1 MRGARRVIL
10 GAGGAV
16 VLLAALDAYVVVT
29 VLIDIAEDVGIPLN
43 HLERATPI
51 VTGFLLGYV
60 AAMPLLGQLSDRYG
74 RRPLIHACL
83 AAFALGSVLTALA
96 AGEVMVVA
104 GRTVQGVAGGALL
117 PITMALIGDLWDE
130 RERPVALGAVGAAQE
145 LGSALGPLYGGVLAL
160 IPSAVVAGVEVGG
173 WHAIF
178 WINLPLAA
186 LAAVAVHLTVP
197 SGPPTR
203 TAPPPHDATT
213 TLPSAGGSGMALPA
227 ADTPDTALP
236 TAGASSAPLPAEA
249 TPDTALPATA
259 ASSTAVP
266 TAGVLGTAAPATPA
280 DGAAGAVEPGGAAG
294 ETATDTGPE
303 AAAHRAGGTATDAAA
318 HRAGGTGPDAAAHLA
333 GGSGAGRVADAGGR
347 RRVDVVG
354 GALLAL
360 ALALLVVGL
369 YNPDPAKTVLP
380 PWGLPVI
387 AAGALAAGIF
397 VWWEIRSPVRLLD
410 LSATRKGPL
419 LATLA
424 VSFLAGAALLVTMV
438 FVQFTAQTLLGK
450 DALGAALVLARFL
463 AALTVGALLGGLL
476 ARRLGE
482 SVVAVAGMALGA
494 AGYWLMSRWPLAL
507 ESAGLLVD
515 VDLVVAGLGLGL
527 VIAPVS
533 SAVLRVTSAAQHG
546 VASAAVVV
554 ARMMGMLIGIA
565 AVSAWGFYRFQSL
578 TAHLDTP
585 LPFGVDA
592 VTYQRQLAEYTAKV
606 QAALHTEY
614 TEMFLVT
621 AFICLLGAA
630 VALLMPRAR
639 RGELPAP
646 G

>member
-1 MRGARRVIL
+1 MRRARRVVL

-96 AGEVMVVA
+96 SGEVMVVA

-117 PITMALIGDLWDE
+117 PITMALIGDLWEE

-145 LGSALGPLYGGVLAL
+145 LGSALGPLYGGLVAL
-160 IPSAVVAGVEVGG
+160 IPSTVVAGVELGE

-186 LAAVAVHLTVP
+186 LAAVAVHLTL
-197 SGPPTR
+197 PPR
-203 TAPPPHDATT
+203 AGAAPV
-213 TLPSAGGSGMALPA
+213 TLPTGTAATPHPEPATQTIAGH
-227 ADTPDTALP
+227 DTALP
-236 TAGASSAPLPAEA
+236 DAPVGRPLASDEETTVAAAPVAEPGAGSVGASVGGPVVES
-249 TPDTALPATA
+249 
-259 ASSTAVP
+259 
-266 TAGVLGTAAPATPA
+266 GTGPV
-280 DGAAGAVEPGGAAG
+280 G
-294 ETATDTGPE
+294 GPE
-303 AAAHRAGGTATDAAA
+303 AG
-318 HRAGGTGPDAAAHLA
+318 
-333 GGSGAGRVADAGGR
+333 
-347 RRVDVVG
+347 RVDVVG
-354 GALLAL
+354 GVLLAV
-360 ALALLVVGL
+360 ALGLLVVGL
-369 YNPDPAKTVLP
+369 YNPDPAVAVLP
-380 PWGLPVI
+380 PWGPPVI
-387 AAGALAAGIF
+387 AAGVLTAAGF

-410 LSATRKGPL
+410 LTGARKGPL

-438 FVQFTAQTLLGK
+438 FVQFTAQTLLGA

-476 ARRLGE
+476 ARRLGDRP
-482 SVVAVAGMALGA
+482 VAVGGLLLA
-494 AGYWLMSRWPLAL
+494 AVGYWLMSRWPLDLAA
-507 ESAGLLVD
+507 AGLVVD
-515 VDLVVAGLGLGL
+515 LDLVVAGLGLGL

-533 SAVLRVTSAAQHG
+533 SAVLRVSTAAQHG

-592 VTYQRQLAEYTAKV
+592 ETYQRRLADYTAQVK
-606 QAALHTEY
+606 AALHTEY

-630 VALLMPRAR
+630 VAVLMPAR
-639 RGELPAP
+639 PRTGTA
-646 G
+646 

>member
-1 MRGARRVIL
+1 MVL
-10 GAGGAV
+10 GTGGAV

-117 PITMALIGDLWDE
+117 PITMALIGDLWEE

-145 LGSALGPLYGGVLAL
+145 LGSALGPLYGGLLAGV
-160 IPSAVVAGVEVGG
+160 PGAVVAGVELGG

-178 WINLPLAA
+178 WVNVPLAA
-186 LAAVAVHLTVP
+186 LAAVAIHLTI
-197 SGPPTR
+197 
-203 TAPPPHDATT
+203 PPHRPNAVR
-213 TLPSAGGSGMALPA
+213 AGGP
-227 ADTPDTALP
+227 
-236 TAGASSAPLPAEA
+236 EA
-249 TPDTALPATA
+249 TPGEVSAPGEMRVG
-259 ASSTAVP
+259 AVTP
-266 TAGVLGTAAPATPA
+266 GPSAPGKA
-280 DGAAGAVEPGGAAG
+280 AAGQVTAAG
-294 ETATDTGPE
+294 EVGSGETAATGVTAPSE
-303 AAAHRAGGTATDAAA
+303 VASAKTAAAGVTAPGEVASAETTAAD
-318 HRAGGTGPDAAAHLA
+318 GVAAK
-333 GGSGAGRVADAGGR
+333 
-347 RRVDVVG
+347 RVDVVG
-354 GALLAL
+354 GVLLAL

-369 YNPDPAKTVLP
+369 YNPDPATAVLP
-380 PWGLPVI
+380 PWGPPVI
-387 AAGALAAGIF
+387 VAGVLVAVAF

-410 LSATRKGPL
+410 LATTRKRPL

-438 FVQFTAQTLLGK
+438 FVQITAQTLLGK
-450 DALGAALVLARFL
+450 EALDASLVLARFL
-463 AALTVGALLGGLL
+463 AALAVAALLGGLL

-482 SVVAVAGMALGA
+482 RVVAVAGMALA
-494 AGYWLMSRWPLAL
+494 AGGYWLMSHWPLDL
-507 ESAGLLVD
+507 AGAGPAMD
-515 VDLVVAGLGLGL
+515 RDLVLAGLGLGL

-533 SAVLRVTSAAQHG
+533 SAVLRASTAAQHG

-585 LPFGVDA
+585 LPFGVDRE
-592 VTYQRQLAEYTAKV
+592 TYQRRLADYTAKV

-630 VALLMPRAR
+630 VAVLMPRR
-639 RGELPAP
+639 
-646 G
+646 

>member
-1 MRGARRVIL
+1 MRRARRVVL

-51 VTGFLLGYV
+51 VTGFLLGYI

-104 GRTVQGVAGGALL
+104 GRAVQGVAGGALL

-130 RERPVALGAVGAAQE
+130 HERPLALGAVGAAQE

-160 IPSAVVAGVEVGG
+160 VPSTVVAGVELGG

-197 SGPPTR
+197 GRPVRSAR
-203 TAPPPHDATT
+203 T
-213 TLPSAGGSGMALPA
+213 
-227 ADTPDTALP
+227 
-236 TAGASSAPLPAEA
+236 
-249 TPDTALPATA
+249 
-259 ASSTAVP
+259 STASADI
-266 TAGVLGTAAPATPA
+266 TESGRLRAGTAAGRSLPPHATEAGDDPADTTAGRSTPA
-280 DGAAGAVEPGGAAG
+280 RAEAGDALTGTPRGRLVAAGA
-294 ETATDTGPE
+294 D
-303 AAAHRAGGTATDAAA
+303 
-318 HRAGGTGPDAAAHLA
+318 
-333 GGSGAGRVADAGGR
+333 
-347 RRVDVVG
+347 RVDVVG
-354 GALLAL
+354 GGLLAL
-360 ALALLVVGL
+360 ALGLLVVGL
-369 YNPDPAKTVLP
+369 YNPDPARAVLP

-387 AAGALAAGIF
+387 AAGALAAVIF

-410 LSATRKGPL
+410 LSGTRKGPL

-438 FVQFTAQTLLGK
+438 FVQFTAQTLLGA
-450 DALGAALVLARFL
+450 DALGASLILARFL

-476 ARRLGE
+476 ARRTGDRA
-482 SVVAVAGMALGA
+482 VAVAGMALAA
-494 AGYWLMSRWPLAL
+494 AGYWLMSRWPLDL
-507 ESAGLLVD
+507 ESAGPLMDLH
-515 VDLVVAGLGLGL
+515 LVVAGLGLGL

-533 SAVLRVTSAAQHG
+533 SAVLRVSPAAQHG

-592 VTYQRQLAEYTAKV
+592 ATYQRRLADYTAKV
-606 QAALHTEY
+606 QAALHVEY

-621 AFICLLGAA
+621 AFICVLGAG
-630 VALLMPRAR
+630 VALLMPSVARAR
-639 RGELPAP
+639 
-646 G
+646 

>member
-1 MRGARRVIL
+1 MRRARRVAL

-83 AAFALGSVLTALA
+83 AAFAVGSVLTALA
-96 AGEVMVVA
+96 SGEGMVVA

-145 LGSALGPLYGGVLAL
+145 LGSALGPLYGGVVAL
-160 IPSAVVAGVEVGG
+160 IPSTVVAGVELGG

-186 LAAVAVHLTVP
+186 LAAIAVHLTVP
-197 SGPPTR
+197 PHTR
-203 TAPPPHDATT
+203 SLTAPSDTAAPTT
-213 TLPSAGGSGMALPA
+213 TTSSTTDTTPADITTAGMNTDVTVTADSAKAADVTTGAALPA
-227 ADTPDTALP
+227 HLPGGGVAAADSRRADAAVE
-236 TAGASSAPLPAEA
+236 AGA
-249 TPDTALPATA
+249 T
-259 ASSTAVP
+259 
-266 TAGVLGTAAPATPA
+266 GTRTTM
-280 DGAAGAVEPGGAAG
+280 AAG
-294 ETATDTGPE
+294 
-303 AAAHRAGGTATDAAA
+303 
-318 HRAGGTGPDAAAHLA
+318 
-333 GGSGAGRVADAGGR
+333 
-347 RRVDVVG
+347 RVDVVG
-354 GALLAL
+354 GVLLAL
-360 ALALLVVGL
+360 ALGLLVVGL
-369 YNPDPAKTVLP
+369 YNPDPASSVLP

-387 AAGALAAGIF
+387 AAGALAGGGF

-410 LSATRKGPL
+410 LTGTRKGPL

-438 FVQFTAQTLLGK
+438 FVPFTAQTLLGK
-450 DALGAALVLARFL
+450 TALEASLVLARFL
-463 AALTVGALLGGLL
+463 AALTAGALVGGLL
-476 ARRLGE
+476 SRRMGE
-482 SVVAVAGMALGA
+482 RVVAVGGLAVAA
-494 AGYWLMSRWPLAL
+494 AGYWLMSRWPLDLAG
-507 ESAGLLVD
+507 AGLAVD
-515 VDLVVAGLGLGL
+515 LDLVVAGLGLGL

-533 SAVLRVTSAAQHG
+533 SAVLRVSTAAQHG

-578 TAHLDTP
+578 TADLDTP
-585 LPFGVDA
+585 LPFGVDPE
-592 VTYQRQLAEYTAKV
+592 TYQRRLADYTGKV

-630 VALLMPRAR
+630 VALLMPRRAH
-639 RGELPAP
+639 P
-646 G
+646 

>member
-1 MRGARRVIL
+1 MTGARRVVL

-29 VLIDIAEDVGIPLN
+29 ILVDLAEDVGIPLN

-130 RERPVALGAVGAAQE
+130 HERPVALGAVGAAQE
-145 LGSALGPLYGGVLAL
+145 LGSALGPLYGGLLAGL
-160 IPSAVVAGVEVGG
+160 PAATVAGVELGG

-178 WINLPLAA
+178 WINVPLAA
-186 LAAVAVHLTVP
+186 LAAVAVHFTVP
-197 SGPPTR
+197 AGTSAARIGARGAAEGAASEGGNADTEVAARTVGPMGGNADTEAAAR
-203 TAPPPHDATT
+203 TASVVSPGP
-213 TLPSAGGSGMALPA
+213 AGTMGAPE
-227 ADTPDTALP
+227 P
-236 TAGASSAPLPAEA
+236 TAG
-249 TPDTALPATA
+249 
-259 ASSTAVP
+259 
-266 TAGVLGTAAPATPA
+266 
-280 DGAAGAVEPGGAAG
+280 
-294 ETATDTGPE
+294 
-303 AAAHRAGGTATDAAA
+303 
-318 HRAGGTGPDAAAHLA
+318 
-333 GGSGAGRVADAGGR
+333 
-347 RRVDVVG
+347 RVDVVG

-360 ALALLVVGL
+360 ALGLLVVGL
-369 YNPDPAKTVLP
+369 YNPDPASAVLP
-380 PWGLPVI
+380 PWGLVVI
-387 AAGALAAGIF
+387 PAGAVAAGVF

-438 FVQFTAQTLLGK
+438 FVQLTAQTLLGLEAL
-450 DALGAALVLARFL
+450 DASLVLARFL

-476 ARRLGE
+476 GRRLGE
-482 SVVAVAGMALGA
+482 RAVAVAGMALGA
-494 AGYWLMSRWPLAL
+494 AGYWLMSRWPLDLA
-507 ESAGLLVD
+507 SAGLVVD
-515 VDLVVAGLGLGL
+515 IDLAVAGLGLGL

-533 SAVLRVTSAAQHG
+533 SAVLRVSPAVQHG

-592 VTYQRQLAEYTAKV
+592 VTYQRRLAEYTAKV
-606 QAALHTEY
+606 QVALHTEY

-630 VALLMPRAR
+630 VALLLPRPRPSQGGSR
-639 RGELPAP
+639 RPR
-646 G
+646 

>member
-1 MRGARRVIL
+1 ML

-29 VLIDIAEDVGIPLN
+29 ILVDLAEDVGIPLN

-130 RERPVALGAVGAAQE
+130 HERPVALGAVGAAQE
-145 LGSALGPLYGGVLAL
+145 LGSALGPLYGGLLAGL
-160 IPSAVVAGVEVGG
+160 PATAVAGVELGG

-178 WINLPLAA
+178 WINVPLAA
-186 LAAVAVHLTVP
+186 LAAVAVHFTVP
-197 SGPPTR
+197 SGTAGRTDVAEDHPTGPS
-203 TAPPPHDATT
+203 TATAAAEGIRSDAATGQRAT
-213 TLPSAGGSGMALPA
+213 GTGGVA
-227 ADTPDTALP
+227 AR
-236 TAGASSAPLPAEA
+236 TAGAVSP
-249 TPDTALPATA
+249 
-259 ASSTAVP
+259 V
-266 TAGVLGTAAPATPA
+266 PA
-280 DGAAGAVEPGGAAG
+280 DAMSASKPPVGQ
-294 ETATDTGPE
+294 
-303 AAAHRAGGTATDAAA
+303 
-318 HRAGGTGPDAAAHLA
+318 
-333 GGSGAGRVADAGGR
+333 
-347 RRVDVVG
+347 VDVVG

-360 ALALLVVGL
+360 ALGLLVVGL
-369 YNPDPAKTVLP
+369 YNPDPARAVLP
-380 PWGLPVI
+380 PWGLAAIPAGAV
-387 AAGALAAGIF
+387 AAGVF

-410 LSATRKGPL
+410 LSATRKRPL

-438 FVQFTAQTLLGK
+438 FVQLTAQTLLGL
-450 DALGAALVLARFL
+450 DALDASLVLARFL

-476 ARRLGE
+476 GRRLGE
-482 SVVAVAGMALGA
+482 RAVAVAGMALGA
-494 AGYWLMSRWPLAL
+494 AGYWLMSRWPLDLAN
-507 ESAGLLVD
+507 AGLVVD
-515 VDLVVAGLGLGL
+515 LDLVVAGLGLGL

-533 SAVLRVTSAAQHG
+533 SAVLRVSPAAQHG

-592 VTYQRQLAEYTAKV
+592 VTYQRRLAEYTAKV

-621 AFICLLGAA
+621 AFVCLLGAA
-630 VALLMPRAR
+630 VALLLPRSR
-639 RGELPAP
+639 RSQGGSPEP

>member
-1 MRGARRVIL
+1 MRRARRIVL

-83 AAFALGSVLTALA
+83 AAFAFGSVLTALA

-104 GRTVQGVAGGALL
+104 GRAVQGVAGGALL

-130 RERPVALGAVGAAQE
+130 HERPVALGAVGAAQE

-160 IPSAVVAGVEVGG
+160 IPSTVVAGVELGG

-186 LAAVAVHLTVP
+186 LAALAVHLTVP
-197 SGPPTR
+197 GRPVRSPR
-203 TAPPPHDATT
+203 TATV
-213 TLPSAGGSGMALPA
+213 
-227 ADTPDTALP
+227 
-236 TAGASSAPLPAEA
+236 PAEA
-249 TPDTALPATA
+249 TGSGQLPAGTA
-259 ASSTAVP
+259 GGRSLPAHATETGDAPQGRSTSAHTTETGDVPQGRSTPAHTTGTGDVP
-266 TAGVLGTAAPATPA
+266 TDATAGRSIP
-280 DGAAGAVEPGGAAG
+280 
-294 ETATDTGPE
+294 
-303 AAAHRAGGTATDAAA
+303 
-318 HRAGGTGPDAAAHLA
+318 
-333 GGSGAGRVADAGGR
+333 SGAGSGDGPADTLQGRFAHAGG
-347 RRVDVVG
+347 RVDVVG
-354 GALLAL
+354 GGLLAL
-360 ALALLVVGL
+360 ALGLLVVGL
-369 YNPDPAKTVLP
+369 YNPDPAKAVLP

-387 AAGALAAGIF
+387 AAGALAAVIF

-410 LSATRKGPL
+410 LSGTRKGPL

-438 FVQFTAQTLLGK
+438 FVQFTAQTLLGA
-450 DALGAALVLARFL
+450 DALGASLVLARFL

-476 ARRLGE
+476 ARKAGDRA
-482 SVVAVAGMALGA
+482 VAVAGMVLAA
-494 AGYWLMSRWPLAL
+494 AGYWLMSRWPLDLA
-507 ESAGLLVD
+507 SAGLLMD
-515 VDLVVAGLGLGL
+515 LHLVVAGLGLGL

-533 SAVLRVTSAAQHG
+533 SAVLRVSPAAQHG

-592 VTYQRQLAEYTAKV
+592 VTYQRQLADYTAKV
-606 QAALHTEY
+606 QAALHVEY

-621 AFICLLGAA
+621 AFICVLGAG
-630 VALLMPRAR
+630 VALLMPSIARAR
-639 RGELPAP
+639 
-646 G
+646 

>member
-1 MRGARRVIL
+1 MRRARRVVL

-104 GRTVQGVAGGALL
+104 GRAVQGVAGGALL

-130 RERPVALGAVGAAQE
+130 HERPVALGAVGAAQE

-160 IPSAVVAGVEVGG
+160 VPSTVVAGVELGG

-197 SGPPTR
+197 GGPVRSAR
-203 TAPPPHDATT
+203 TATVPADATDAGRLRAGT
-213 TLPSAGGSGMALPA
+213 AAGRSLPPQATEAGDAPADPTAGGSTPA
-227 ADTPDTALP
+227 R
-236 TAGASSAPLPAEA
+236 AEA
-249 TPDTALPATA
+249 GDAPTGTPRRRFA
-259 ASSTAVP
+259 AA
-266 TAGVLGTAAPATPA
+266 
-280 DGAAGAVEPGGAAG
+280 GAAG
-294 ETATDTGPE
+294 
-303 AAAHRAGGTATDAAA
+303 
-318 HRAGGTGPDAAAHLA
+318 
-333 GGSGAGRVADAGGR
+333 
-347 RRVDVVG
+347 RVDVVG
-354 GALLAL
+354 GGLLAL
-360 ALALLVVGL
+360 ALGLLVIGL
-369 YNPDPAKTVLP
+369 YNPDPAKAVLP

-387 AAGALAAGIF
+387 AAGTLAAVIF

-410 LSATRKGPL
+410 LSGTRKGPL

-438 FVQFTAQTLLGK
+438 FVQFTAQTLLGA
-450 DALGAALVLARFL
+450 DALGASLILARFL

-476 ARRLGE
+476 ARRTGDRA
-482 SVVAVAGMALGA
+482 VAVAGMVLAA
-494 AGYWLMSRWPLAL
+494 AGYWLMSRWPLDL
-507 ESAGLLVD
+507 ESAGLLMD
-515 VDLVVAGLGLGL
+515 LHLVVAGLGLGL

-533 SAVLRVTSAAQHG
+533 SAVLRVSPAARHG

-592 VTYQRQLAEYTAKV
+592 ATYQRRLADYTAKV
-606 QAALHTEY
+606 QAALHVEY

-621 AFICLLGAA
+621 AFICVLGAG
-630 VALLMPRAR
+630 VALLMPSIARAR
-639 RGELPAP
+639 
-646 G
+646 

>member
-1 MRGARRVIL
+1 MRRARRVVL

-60 AAMPLLGQLSDRYG
+60 AAMPLLGRLSDRYG

-96 AGEVMVVA
+96 AGETMVVA

-145 LGSALGPLYGGVLAL
+145 LGSALGPLYGGALAL
-160 IPSAVVAGVEVGG
+160 VPSTVVAGVELGG

-178 WINLPLAA
+178 WINVPLAA
-186 LAAVAVHLTVP
+186 LAALAIHFTVP
-197 SGPPTR
+197 ARPPVPNPT
-203 TAPPPHDATT
+203 PPPAHAPASLT
-213 TLPSAGGSGMALPA
+213 GGA
-227 ADTPDTALP
+227 AAAPDTAP
-236 TAGASSAPLPAEA
+236 HT
-249 TPDTALPATA
+249 TT
-259 ASSTAVP
+259 
-266 TAGVLGTAAPATPA
+266 
-280 DGAAGAVEPGGAAG
+280 
-294 ETATDTGPE
+294 PE
-303 AAAHRAGGTATDAAA
+303 AA
-318 HRAGGTGPDAAAHLA
+318 PDAAARVAHGAQTGQATGGAVAEHAADRAQGEQATGSAQAEDAA
-333 GGSGAGRVADAGGR
+333 GGAVAGQVAGGAVAGHAAGGGQAG
-347 RRVDVVG
+347 RVDVVG
-354 GALLAL
+354 GVLLAL
-360 ALALLVVGL
+360 ALGLLVVGL
-369 YNPDPAKTVLP
+369 YNPDPATTVLP
-380 PWGLPVI
+380 PWGPPVI
-387 AAGALAAGIF
+387 AAGAVAGVAF

-410 LSATRKGPL
+410 LAATRKGPL

-438 FVQFTAQTLLGK
+438 FVQLTAQTLLGK
-450 DALGAALVLARFL
+450 EPLAAALVLARFL
-463 AALTVGALLGGLL
+463 AALTVAALLGGLL
-476 ARRLGE
+476 ARRLGDRA
-482 SVVAVAGMALGA
+482 VAVAGMVLA
-494 AGYWLMSRWPLAL
+494 AGGYWLMSRWPLDLAG
-507 ESAGLLVD
+507 AGLTMD
-515 VDLVVAGLGLGL
+515 RDLVLAGLGLGL

-533 SAVLRVTSAAQHG
+533 SAVLRVSTAAQHG

-565 AVSAWGFYRFQSL
+565 AVSAWGFHRFQSL
-578 TAHLDTP
+578 TAQLDTP
-585 LPFGVDA
+585 LPFGVDPE
-592 VTYQRQLAEYTAKV
+592 TYQRQLADYTAKV

-621 AFICLLGAA
+621 ALICVLGAA
-630 VALLMPRAR
+630 VAALMPRR
-639 RGELPAP
+639 
-646 G
+646 

>member
-1 MRGARRVIL
+1 MRGARRVVL

-130 RERPVALGAVGAAQE
+130 HERPVALGAVGAAQE

-160 IPSAVVAGVEVGG
+160 IPSTVVAGVELGG

-186 LAAVAVHLTVP
+186 LAAVAVHFTVP
-197 SGPPTR
+197 SGPPAR
-203 TAPPPHDATT
+203 TGPPPDPTT
-213 TLPSAGGSGMALPA
+213 TTEPAVPSPATSGTALPSAGTSG
-227 ADTPDTALP
+227 
-236 TAGASSAPLPAEA
+236 
-249 TPDTALPATA
+249 TALPA
-259 ASSTAVP
+259 V
-266 TAGVLGTAAPATPA
+266 GTS
-280 DGAAGAVEPGGAAG
+280 GAA
-294 ETATDTGPE
+294 T
-303 AAAHRAGGTATDAAA
+303 GTAT
-318 HRAGGTGPDAAAHLA
+318 
-333 GGSGAGRVADAGGR
+333 GAGQAGIGGGR

-438 FVQFTAQTLLGK
+438 FVQFTAQTLLGE

-482 SVVAVAGMALGA
+482 SVVAVAGLVLGA
-494 AGYWLMSRWPLAL
+494 AGYWLMSRWPLDL
-507 ESAGLLVD
+507 RSAGLLVD

-578 TAHLDTP
+578 TAQLDTP

-592 VTYQRQLAEYTAKV
+592 LTYQRQLAEYTAKV

-639 RGELPAP
+639 RGQPPAP

>member
-1 MRGARRVIL
+1 MRAARRVVL
-10 GAGGAV
+10 GTGGAV

-29 VLIDIAEDVGIPLN
+29 VLIDIAEDVNIPLN

-160 IPSAVVAGVEVGG
+160 IPSTVVAGVELGG

-178 WINLPLAA
+178 WINVPLAA
-186 LAAVAVHLTVP
+186 LAAVAVHFTVP
-197 SGPPTR
+197 SGTTTR
-203 TAPPPHDATT
+203 TSPAVNPADRATPTPEAALPPATT
-213 TLPSAGGSGMALPA
+213 SEAALLPAAASEVTQPSAATPGTALPSASASS
-227 ADTPDTALP
+227 TAPP
-236 TAGASSAPLPAEA
+236 TAGA
-249 TPDTALPATA
+249 PDTASPM
-259 ASSTAVP
+259 SSTSDVARD
-266 TAGVLGTAAPATPA
+266 AA
-280 DGAAGAVEPGGAAG
+280 D
-294 ETATDTGPE
+294 E
-303 AAAHRAGGTATDAAA
+303 AA
-318 HRAGGTGPDAAAHLA
+318 TG
-333 GGSGAGRVADAGGR
+333 ADSVEGVGGR

-360 ALALLVVGL
+360 GLALLVVGL
-369 YNPDPAKTVLP
+369 YNPDPATTVLP

-387 AAGALAAGIF
+387 AAGALVAGIF

-438 FVQFTAQTLLGK
+438 FVQFTAQTLLGE
-450 DALGAALVLARFL
+450 DALGASLVLARFL

-476 ARRLGE
+476 ARWLGDG
-482 SVVAVAGMALGA
+482 VVAVAGMVLAA
-494 AGYWLMSRWPLAL
+494 AGYWLMSRWPLEL
-507 ESAGLLVD
+507 ESAGLVVD

-606 QAALHTEY
+606 QTALHTEY

-639 RGELPAP
+639 RGGPATP
-646 G
+646 A